1 MLVKWLLGFT
11 GLACLRNPERTPTGC
26 ERLRRQVRAPLEP
39 AEPAA
44 VADPRLE
51 GKFSP
56 DFKLRTLCEAL
67 QALSWR
73 RGRLFRTGLL
83 GQSCAADE
91 FVCSREKPLRNG
103 PPEITVLWGTP
114 LSGTQP
120 VLCLKLRWLLMCIS
134 H

>member
-1 MLVKWLLGFT
+1 M
-11 GLACLRNPERTPTGC
+11 
-26 ERLRRQVRAPLEP
+26 RAPLEP
-39 AEPAA
+39 AEPVA

-56 DFKLRTLCEAL
+56 DFKLRALCEAL

-114 LSGTQP
+114 PFWDPASSVFKTA
-120 VLCLKLRWLLMCIS
+120 VAS
-134 H
+134 HVHFSLNGLTYPKVPNPGKYRTPWHVSYTCV